1 MVAAPIAPRTFER
14 LECWMESLGISICD
28 ISDTPSDRVME
39 ELKGKEIIDRRSG
52 EKHVQ
57 Q

>member
-52 EKHVQ
+52 EKRVQ